1 MVLLPGFVLTTWYF
15 IYASNLACV
24 CMCVYKCV
32 CARGYVSSS
41 LNASSSLHCKEEAQA
56 GLRSLR
62 LTEWAFI
69 FTPEQT
75 PQPCWGFASQSST
88 SLCSEIK
95 TVTGYRYHLF
105 CSLTEHLQP
114 IAQLC
119 LQSAGK
125 KKKKRATNL
134 FNWQDLHSKLLLGQ
148 VFCGISIFDS
158 TGFTQMKRDTCTL
171 KKCPEE

>member
-1 MVLLPGFVLTTWYF
+1 MIFHICIKL
-15 IYASNLACV
+15 SM
-24 CMCVYKCV
+24 CMYVCVYKCV

-56 GLRSLR
+56 ELRSLR

-69 FTPEQT
+69 FAPEQT
-75 PQPCWGFASQSST
+75 PQPCWGFASQSCKP
-88 SLCSEIK
+88 LCSEIK
-95 TVTGYRYHLF
+95 TMTGYRYHLF

-119 LQSAGK
+119 LQSAG
-125 KKKKRATNL
+125 KKRATNL

-171 KKCPEE
+171 KKCLEE